1 MAMGYNTLVGG
12 VADGGNGECWSRIE
26 QMRGMIQGLDDVA
39 NLIVGMAMIAAIMAI
54 LAGAIQLAFWPQ
66 DPEQTRAAKVISVLH
81 SNWRG
86 LIIVAVPLFY
96 PAIRRFI
103 EEVEELPGVKRRTRE
118 DPQRRV

>member
-1 MAMGYNTLVGG
+1 
-12 VADGGNGECWSRIE
+12 
-26 QMRGMIQGLDDVA
+26 MRGMIQGLDDVA
-39 NLIVGMAMIAAIMAI
+39 NLIVGLAMIAAILAI
-54 LAGAIQLAFWPQ
+54 LAGAIQLAFLPQ
-66 DPEQTRAAKVISVLH
+66 DPEQTRAAKVIGVLH

-103 EEVEELPGVKRRTRE
+103 EEVEELPGVKRRARE